1 MQIVIGVA
9 AGIAVGAALA
19 LVAVQAFGATGV
31 GKARRI
37 RRQLIEDAEREAEA
51 VRREAQIEARE
62 QAVQLWRKV
71 EAAWANYWRPTEQL
85 RETVA

>member
-37 RRQLIEDAEREAEA
+37 RRQ
-51 VRREAQIEARE
+51 QIGRAH
-62 QAVQLWRKV
+62 V
-71 EAAWANYWRPTEQL
+71 
-85 RETVA
+85 